1 MVVEAFLVVTMAAF
15 NLSIVTGCSGT
26 DSFVYDSD
34 PAAGNVKRMRSVRF
48 PYVGEFRPII
58 SLQDL
63 RLIAKVSNRPF
74 EKIYC

>member
-1 MVVEAFLVVTMAAF
+1 MVVEAFLVVTVTAF
-15 NLSIVTGCSGT
+15 NLSIMTGCSGA
-26 DSFVYDSD
+26 DPFVYDPESV
-34 PAAGNVKRMRSVRF
+34 AGNVKRMRSVRF
-48 PYVGEFRPII
+48 LYVGEFCPII